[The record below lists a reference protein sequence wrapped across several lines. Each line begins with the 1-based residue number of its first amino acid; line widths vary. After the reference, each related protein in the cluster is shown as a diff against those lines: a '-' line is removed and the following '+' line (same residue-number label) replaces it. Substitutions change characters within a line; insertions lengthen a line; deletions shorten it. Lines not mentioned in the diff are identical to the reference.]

1 MSGRAHAGAK
11 KPSVTATRGSKAAA
25 SGRAKS
31 SSARPTKSAAAR
43 RPVARPRPA
52 ANKRQTTTSR
62 QSVPKRQAASPG
74 PRNASAR
81 PRANSRRLPVAIAVV
96 IALVVVG
103 TSFPAA
109 ALLRQHGQLSS
120 TSAQLQRLQHQNQ
133 LLAQQQKQLNSQAEI
148 ERFARQDYQL
158 VFPGQTLFNVLPAT
172 GSAATATAAGA
183 LAGDPGNQPLVAPA
197 DAPNMSPDPGLPQSG
212 TTGSSGSSASSS
224 GGSGST
230 TTAQRAGSSVG
241 TSGGASA
248 GGFWHRVTTT
258 VEFWK

>member
-1 MSGRAHAGAK
+1 MSSRAHAGTK

-158 VFPGQTLFNVLPAT
+158 VFPGQTLFKVLPPT
-172 GSAATATAAGA
+172 GGTATATGA

-248 GGFWHRVTTT
+248 GGFWHRVTITL
-258 VEFWK
+258 EFWK